1 MAKILLGIMLMI
13 SFFSSAQE
21 EKKDTINEILE
32 NQIQEVEIKSKKKL
46 VERKIDRLVFNV
58 ENSISAT
65 GGDALDALKV
75 TPGIRVQNDQISM
88 IGKNSMGI
96 MINDKLIQLS
106 GDDLMNYLKNLKS
119 DDIKKIEVITNPPD
133 KI

>member
-119 DDIKKIEVITNPPD
+119 DDIKKIEVIT
-133 KI
+133 K